1 MKRGILAALLL
12 LCGMGT
18 ALAAAPAAPLDAF
31 KGQKGVIDIAG
42 GTAHIPDKTGRRP
55 GKSNGGN
62 GIKEN
67 KSLKAAD
74 AAKDIGRSTNPQF
87 FSKTLNI
94 LP

>member
-42 GTAHIPDKTGRRP
+42 GTAHIPVM
-55 GKSNGGN
+55 
-62 GIKEN
+62 
-67 KSLKAAD
+67 
-74 AAKDIGRSTNPQF
+74 
-87 FSKTLNI
+87 
-94 LP
+94 